1 MLLDRCAHSAP
12 RSDEARPR
20 KEPGDGAGKA
30 ALRECSMTGRK
41 AIELVWSMGEDRSGG
56 GQARPR
62 KVDLRVVGAGR
73 GY

>member
-1 MLLDRCAHSAP
+1 
-12 RSDEARPR
+12 
-20 KEPGDGAGKA
+20 
-30 ALRECSMTGRK
+30 MTGRK

-56 GQARPR
+56 GRARPR